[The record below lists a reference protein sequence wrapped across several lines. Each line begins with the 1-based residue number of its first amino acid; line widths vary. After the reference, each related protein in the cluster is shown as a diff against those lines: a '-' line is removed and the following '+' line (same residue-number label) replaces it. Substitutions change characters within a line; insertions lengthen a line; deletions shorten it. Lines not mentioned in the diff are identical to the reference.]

1 MQKRSISL
9 LEKILDSFCDDPARP
24 GRCGSARL
32 AAARIWVWW
41 LRRFRDELGLASRS
55 GGQLFAT
62 SLGTRL
68 NPARRGIYM
77 AAYTV
82 LSLFLLSLIV
92 FVNTAPFYWPL
103 PPFVWLTAARLS
115 QLR

>member
-1 MQKRSISL
+1 
-9 LEKILDSFCDDPARP
+9 
-24 GRCGSARL
+24 
-32 AAARIWVWW
+32 
-41 LRRFRDELGLASRS
+41 
-55 GGQLFAT
+55 
-62 SLGTRL
+62 
-68 NPARRGIYM
+68 M

-115 QLR
+115 QRAVRASIKLLTKLSIGSLLYNRQFIK